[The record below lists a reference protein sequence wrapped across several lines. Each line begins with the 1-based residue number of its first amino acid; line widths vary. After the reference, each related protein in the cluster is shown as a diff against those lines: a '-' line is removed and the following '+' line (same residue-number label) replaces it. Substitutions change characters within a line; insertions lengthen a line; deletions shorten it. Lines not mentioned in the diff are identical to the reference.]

1 MPRNKAKTLA
11 AARAWEGKAQ
21 KRQQEEQPIDD
32 NGSSEPIVI
41 SDSEDDVCSWS
52 GGVICT
58 PDIHG
63 TDDGYITVWDTEEE
77 IESVGEQGDNDI
89 FEVLQG
95 EEVIDGLQKSCKMQQ
110 DLEELSTPTS
120 YERIMGVKGSKQWR
134 KAESNRAL
142 GYNGLSERRKREIRQ
157 ENREKEAAAAK
168 MQETKMAKNFHSFF
182 TQAPIPP
189 PPDPN
194 SAPEASNSHLAN
206 ATATPLIPV
215 ENTEVFQGYLSDI
228 SDDEWMGNDEEGS
241 GDDNDDED
249 EDEDTAPQAP
259 TVGKRRKLNVS
270 VLEMRAKNRE
280 AHKLKQ
286 KRALEDIE
294 QLIAS
299 KLDVF
304 AAGKNSLQAYR
315 ARTIQSC
322 LWMMLKGTEK
332 QCSFIDASR
341 RAAESHKL
349 SENWGGRMVR
359 SWVTCWINTREL
371 PSSKRGC
378 HSKVYSLLDDPE
390 ICTELHSYIRSNKWA
405 IDPKKLALFSKQKL
419 IPNEAS
425 KCLHQIVNTEM
436 PTGLKKYMELELF
449 PRIQMKVAKGV
460 SLSTA
465 CCWLVKEGFQYTA
478 HKKALYYDGHERPD
492 VVQYRQDVFVPEMRS
507 YGQRLVKYDV
517 GDVKEEENMGKAL
530 ASVPLETIRKWEHR
544 MKRWLEAYGNG
555 LDGKGAEKQVRKF
568 SSRQTRKS
576 NFEIVS
582 QCTDIFVKA
591 FIPFEYGSRSQNQAR
606 WNYNCSFNP
615 PIKFDHILVLV
626 LYGELMTKFLGTGIT
641 ATAYVKEKYSDFRG
655 HNSPITRSVSSV
667 YARGTL
673 ITQVVASRS
682 TILCDALIS
691 GSLVY
696 FLREKPL
703 NRSMRIGIGKIT
715 LYSINIGLVTVA
727 VATIFLI
734 TWLAAPHSRF
744 TWEIFFYPAAPIYV
758 NSVLVSLNARK
769 EIRAQMIKGYSR
781 PHSSMFVSFNVDEI
795 S

>member
-1 MPRNKAKTLA
+1 MPRCLSS
-11 AARAWEGKAQ
+11 Q
-21 KRQQEEQPIDD
+21 FDKRQGEQPIDD
-32 NGSSEPIVI
+32 NGSEGPIVISDSEEPIVI

-52 GGVICT
+52 GGVICA

-77 IESVGEQGDNDI
+77 IESVGEQGDDDI

-120 YERIMGVKGSKQWR
+120 YERIMGVKGLKQWR

-142 GYNGLSERRKREIRQ
+142 GYNGLSGHRKREIQQ
-157 ENREKEAAAAK
+157 ENHEKEAAAAK
-168 MQETKMAKNFHSFF
+168 MRETKMAKNFHSFF

-206 ATATPLIPV
+206 EAATPLIPV
-215 ENTEVFQGYLSDI
+215 ESTEVFQGYLSDI
-228 SDDEWMGNDEEGS
+228 SDDEWMGDDEEGG
-241 GDDNDDED
+241 GDDDEE

-259 TVGKRRKLNVS
+259 TEGKRRKLNFPVC
-270 VLEMRAKNRE
+270 EMWAKNRE
-280 AHKLKQ
+280 ARKLKQ

-304 AAGKNSLQAYR
+304 AAG
-315 ARTIQSC
+315 
-322 LWMMLKGTEK
+322 TEK
-332 QCSFIDASR
+332 QHSFIDASK

-349 SENWGGRMVR
+349 SENWGGRMVC

-390 ICTELHSYIRSNKWA
+390 ICTELRSYLHSNKWA

-419 IPNEAS
+419 IPDEAS
-425 KCLHQIVNTEM
+425 KYLHQIVNTEM

-449 PRIQMKVAKGV
+449 PHIQMKVAKGV

-465 CCWLVKEGFQYTA
+465 RSWLKKEGFRYTA

-517 GDVKEEENMGKAL
+517 GDVKEEVPLHLSIFLMETNWLTLEYGKNYDGYWNGELFVKQLKEWFFPAFEKAHGPGYQALVMVDNSQGHSAYAENALLTTRMNLRPGGEQARLRHGWFIRDGYKIIQPMIFPSNHPEFPDKPKGMQQVLSERGLYRPGLKMQCKKKKDGSGGKCLPESIDCCAKCILDLQPDFKEQKSLVQEVIEEAGHLCIFLPKFHCELNFIEYFWGAVERYLRIHSDGSFSTLQENMGKAL

-544 MKRWLEAYGNG
+544 MKHWLEAYGNG
-555 LDGKGAEKQVRKF
+555 LDGKEAEKQGRKF
-568 SSRQTRKS
+568 SSRQYTSHRRIS
-576 NFEIVS
+576 E
-582 QCTDIFVKA
+582 
-591 FIPFEYGSRSQNQAR
+591 
-606 WNYNCSFNP
+606 
-615 PIKFDHILVLV
+615 
-626 LYGELMTKFLGTGIT
+626 
-641 ATAYVKEKYSDFRG
+641 
-655 HNSPITRSVSSV
+655 
-667 YARGTL
+667 
-673 ITQVVASRS
+673 AS
-682 TILCDALIS
+682 T
-691 GSLVY
+691 Y
-696 FLREKPL
+696 
-703 NRSMRIGIGKIT
+703 
-715 LYSINIGLVTVA
+715 
-727 VATIFLI
+727 
-734 TWLAAPHSRF
+734 
-744 TWEIFFYPAAPIYV
+744 
-758 NSVLVSLNARK
+758 
-769 EIRAQMIKGYSR
+769 
-781 PHSSMFVSFNVDEI
+781 
-795 S
+795 